1 MDVAER
7 MKLVRMIEKM
17 NENKEFARKVGLR
30 NVSVFWKSGKKRQD
44 VMM

>member
-1 MDVAER
+1 MNVAER

-17 NENKEFARKVGLR
+17 NENKMFTQKIGLKD
-30 NVSVFWKSGKKRQD
+30 VSVFRKSGKQKER